1 MIINS
6 IQRNCWVL
14 FFYPKI
20 AFFPGSQALKNDREY
35 IVYQTLNE
43 VFVMKLDLQ
52 YFAEEAS
59 KTEETGAQVESAE
72 EQPAKEEK
80 MYTQSEVNEIMRKR
94 MDRAMREQQ
103 EKIDAAKSEATKMAK
118 MNAEQKR
125 NYELEKAN
133 KRAQEAEARL
143 ARLEMQAVARKMFD
157 ESGVT
162 IADEELALVVTD
174 DAETTKS
181 NVEMMTEF
189 AKKVREEAVNKVMAG
204 STPKDVGVLK
214 PAKSVSNIDELS
226 MREIA
231 QLKKDDPEQFK
242 VLTGGK

>member
-1 MIINS
+1 
-6 IQRNCWVL
+6 
-14 FFYPKI
+14 
-20 AFFPGSQALKNDREY
+20 
-35 IVYQTLNE
+35 
-43 VFVMKLDLQ
+43 MKLNLQ
-52 YFAEEAS
+52 YFAEEVS
-59 KTEETGAQVESAE
+59 KTEETGAQVEAVE

-80 MYTQSEVNEIMRKR
+80 VYTQSEVNEIMRKR

-143 ARLEMQAVARKMFD
+143 ARLEMQTVARKMFD

-162 IADEELALVVTD
+162 ITDEELALVVTD

-181 NVEMMTEF
+181 NVEMLTDF
-189 AKKVREEAVNKVMAG
+189 AKKVREKAVNEVMAG
-204 STPKDVGVLK
+204 STPKDVGISK

-242 VLTGGK
+242 VLIGGK

>member
-1 MIINS
+1 
-6 IQRNCWVL
+6 
-14 FFYPKI
+14 
-20 AFFPGSQALKNDREY
+20 
-35 IVYQTLNE
+35 
-43 VFVMKLDLQ
+43 MKLDLQ
-52 YFAEEAS
+52 YFAEEIS
-59 KTEETGAQVESAE
+59 ETEETGAQVEAVE

-143 ARLEMQAVARKMFD
+143 ARLEMQTVARKMFD

-162 IADEELALVVTD
+162 ITDEELALVVTD

-181 NVEMMTEF
+181 NVEMLTDF
-189 AKKVREEAVNKVMAG
+189 AKKVREKAVNEVMAG
-204 STPKDVGVLK
+204 STPKDVGISK

-242 VLTGGK
+242 VLIGGK

>member
-1 MIINS
+1 
-6 IQRNCWVL
+6 
-14 FFYPKI
+14 
-20 AFFPGSQALKNDREY
+20 
-35 IVYQTLNE
+35 
-43 VFVMKLDLQ
+43 MKLDLQ
-52 YFAEEAS
+52 YFAEDVSNA
-59 KTEETGAQVESAE
+59 EETSAQVEAVE

-133 KRAQEAEARL
+133 KRAQDAEARL
-143 ARLEMQAVARKMFD
+143 ARLEMQTVARKMFD

-162 IADEELALVVTD
+162 ITDEELALVVTD

-181 NVEMMTEF
+181 NVEMLTEF
-189 AKKVREEAVNKVMAG
+189 AKKVREKAVNEVMAG
-204 STPKDVGVLK
+204 STPKDVGISK
-214 PAKSVSNIDELS
+214 SAKSVSNIDELS

>member
-1 MIINS
+1 
-6 IQRNCWVL
+6 
-14 FFYPKI
+14 
-20 AFFPGSQALKNDREY
+20 
-35 IVYQTLNE
+35 
-43 VFVMKLDLQ
+43 MKLNLQ
-52 YFAEEAS
+52 YFAEEVS
-59 KTEETGAQVESAE
+59 KTEETGAQVEAVE

-80 MYTQSEVNEIMRKR
+80 VYTQSEVNEIMRKR

-133 KRAQEAEARL
+133 KRAQDAEARL
-143 ARLEMQAVARKMFD
+143 ARLEMQTVARKMFD
-157 ESGVT
+157 ESGVAIT
-162 IADEELALVVTD
+162 DEELALVVTD
-174 DAETTKS
+174 DAETTKT
-181 NVEMMTEF
+181 NVEMLTEF

-204 STPKDVGVLK
+204 STPKDVGISK

>member
-1 MIINS
+1 
-6 IQRNCWVL
+6 
-14 FFYPKI
+14 
-20 AFFPGSQALKNDREY
+20 
-35 IVYQTLNE
+35 
-43 VFVMKLDLQ
+43 MKLNLQ
-52 YFAEEAS
+52 YFAEEVS

-174 DAETTKS
+174 DAETTKT
-181 NVEMMTEF
+181 NVEMLTEF

-214 PAKSVSNIDELS
+214 PAKSVSSIDELS

>member
-1 MIINS
+1 
-6 IQRNCWVL
+6 
-14 FFYPKI
+14 
-20 AFFPGSQALKNDREY
+20 
-35 IVYQTLNE
+35 
-43 VFVMKLDLQ
+43 MKLDLQ
-52 YFAEEAS
+52 YFAEEVS
-59 KTEETGAQVESAE
+59 KTEETGAQVEAVE

-80 MYTQSEVNEIMRKR
+80 VYTQSEVNEIMRKR

-143 ARLEMQAVARKMFD
+143 ARLEMQTVARKMFD

-162 IADEELALVVTD
+162 ITDEELALVVTD

-181 NVEMMTEF
+181 NVEMLTDF
-189 AKKVREEAVNKVMAG
+189 AKKVREKAVNEVMAG
-204 STPKDVGVLK
+204 STPKDVGISK

-242 VLTGGK
+242 VLIGGK

>member
-1 MIINS
+1 
-6 IQRNCWVL
+6 
-14 FFYPKI
+14 
-20 AFFPGSQALKNDREY
+20 
-35 IVYQTLNE
+35 
-43 VFVMKLDLQ
+43 MKLDLQ
-52 YFAEEAS
+52 YFAEDVSDA
-59 KTEETGAQVESAE
+59 EETSAQVESVE

-174 DAETTKS
+174 DAETTKT
-181 NVEMMTEF
+181 NVEMLTEF

-204 STPKDVGVLK
+204 STPKDVGVL

>member
-1 MIINS
+1 
-6 IQRNCWVL
+6 
-14 FFYPKI
+14 
-20 AFFPGSQALKNDREY
+20 
-35 IVYQTLNE
+35 
-43 VFVMKLDLQ
+43 MKLNLQ
-52 YFAEEAS
+52 YFAEEVS

-133 KRAQEAEARL
+133 KRAQDAEARL
-143 ARLEMQAVARKMFD
+143 ARLEMQTVARKMFD
-157 ESGVT
+157 ESGVAIT
-162 IADEELALVVTD
+162 DEELALVVTD

-181 NVEMMTEF
+181 NVEMLTDF
-189 AKKVREEAVNKVMAG
+189 AKKVREKAVNEVMAG
-204 STPKDVGVLK
+204 STPKDVGISK

>member
-1 MIINS
+1 
-6 IQRNCWVL
+6 
-14 FFYPKI
+14 
-20 AFFPGSQALKNDREY
+20 
-35 IVYQTLNE
+35 
-43 VFVMKLDLQ
+43 MKLDLQ
-52 YFAEEAS
+52 YFAEEIS
-59 KTEETGAQVESAE
+59 ETEETGAQVEAVE
-72 EQPAKEEK
+72 EQSAKEEK

-133 KRAQEAEARL
+133 KRAQDAEARL
-143 ARLEMQAVARKMFD
+143 ARLEMQTVARKMFD

-162 IADEELALVVTD
+162 ITDEELALVVTD
-174 DAETTKS
+174 DAEATKS
-181 NVEMMTEF
+181 NVEMLTEF
-189 AKKVREEAVNKVMAG
+189 AKKVREKAVNEVMAG
-204 STPKDVGVLK
+204 STPKDVGISK

>member
-1 MIINS
+1 
-6 IQRNCWVL
+6 
-14 FFYPKI
+14 
-20 AFFPGSQALKNDREY
+20 
-35 IVYQTLNE
+35 
-43 VFVMKLDLQ
+43 MKLNLQ
-52 YFAEEAS
+52 YFAEEVS
-59 KTEETGAQVESAE
+59 KTEETGAQVEAVE

-125 NYELEKAN
+125 NYELEKVT

-162 IADEELALVVTD
+162 ITDEELALVVTD

-181 NVEMMTEF
+181 NVEMLADF
-189 AKKVREEAVNKVMAG
+189 AKKVREKPLMKLWQVV
-204 STPKDVGVLK
+204 PLK
-214 PAKSVSNIDELS
+214 
-226 MREIA
+226 M
-231 QLKKDDPEQFK
+231 
-242 VLTGGK
+242 

>member
-1 MIINS
+1 
-6 IQRNCWVL
+6 
-14 FFYPKI
+14 
-20 AFFPGSQALKNDREY
+20 
-35 IVYQTLNE
+35 
-43 VFVMKLDLQ
+43 MKLDLQ
-52 YFAEEAS
+52 YFAEEIS
-59 KTEETGAQVESAE
+59 ETEETGAQVEAVE

-143 ARLEMQAVARKMFD
+143 ARLEMQTVARKMFD

-162 IADEELALVVTD
+162 ITDEELALVVTD

-181 NVEMMTEF
+181 NVEMLTDF
-189 AKKVREEAVNKVMAG
+189 AKKVREKAVNEVMAG
-204 STPKDVGVLK
+204 STPKDVGISK

>member
-1 MIINS
+1 
-6 IQRNCWVL
+6 
-14 FFYPKI
+14 
-20 AFFPGSQALKNDREY
+20 
-35 IVYQTLNE
+35 
-43 VFVMKLDLQ
+43 MKLNLQ
-52 YFAEEAS
+52 YFAEEVS
-59 KTEETGAQVESAE
+59 KTEETGAQVEAVE

-133 KRAQEAEARL
+133 KRAQDAEARL
-143 ARLEMQAVARKMFD
+143 ARLEMQTVARKMFD
-157 ESGVT
+157 ESGVAIT
-162 IADEELALVVTD
+162 DEELALVVTD

-181 NVEMMTEF
+181 NVEMLTEF
-189 AKKVREEAVNKVMAG
+189 AKKVREKAVNEVMAG

>member
-1 MIINS
+1 
-6 IQRNCWVL
+6 
-14 FFYPKI
+14 
-20 AFFPGSQALKNDREY
+20 
-35 IVYQTLNE
+35 
-43 VFVMKLDLQ
+43 MKLDLQ
-52 YFAEEAS
+52 YFAEEIS
-59 KTEETGAQVESAE
+59 ETEETGAQVEAVE

-133 KRAQEAEARL
+133 KRAQKAEARL

-174 DAETTKS
+174 DAETTKT
-181 NVEMMTEF
+181 NVEMLTEF

>member
-1 MIINS
+1 
-6 IQRNCWVL
+6 
-14 FFYPKI
+14 
-20 AFFPGSQALKNDREY
+20 
-35 IVYQTLNE
+35 
-43 VFVMKLDLQ
+43 MKLDLQ
-52 YFAEEAS
+52 YFAEEIS
-59 KTEETGAQVESAE
+59 ETEETGAQVEAVE

-133 KRAQEAEARL
+133 KRAQDAEARL
-143 ARLEMQAVARKMFD
+143 ARLEMQTVARKMFD
-157 ESGVT
+157 ESGVAIT
-162 IADEELALVVTD
+162 DEELALVVTD
-174 DAETTKS
+174 DAETTKT
-181 NVEMMTEF
+181 NVEMLTEF

-204 STPKDVGVLK
+204 STPKDVGISK

-242 VLTGGK
+242 VLIGGK

>member
-1 MIINS
+1 
-6 IQRNCWVL
+6 
-14 FFYPKI
+14 
-20 AFFPGSQALKNDREY
+20 
-35 IVYQTLNE
+35 
-43 VFVMKLDLQ
+43 MKLDLQ
-52 YFAEEAS
+52 YFAEDVSNA
-59 KTEETGAQVESAE
+59 EETSAQVEAVE

-103 EKIDAAKSEATKMAK
+103 EKIDEAKSEATKMAK

-162 IADEELALVVTD
+162 ITDKELALVVTD

-181 NVEMMTEF
+181 NVEMLTDF
-189 AKKVREEAVNKVMAG
+189 AKKVREKAVNEVMAG
-204 STPKDVGVLK
+204 STPKDVGISK
-214 PAKSVSNIDELS
+214 PTKSVSNIDELS

>member
-1 MIINS
+1 
-6 IQRNCWVL
+6 
-14 FFYPKI
+14 
-20 AFFPGSQALKNDREY
+20 
-35 IVYQTLNE
+35 
-43 VFVMKLDLQ
+43 MKLDLQ
-52 YFAEEAS
+52 YFAEEVS
-59 KTEETGAQVESAE
+59 ETEETGAQVEAVD
-72 EQPAKEEK
+72 EQSVKEEK
-80 MYTQSEVNEIMRKR
+80 MYTQSEVSEIVKKR

-143 ARLEMQAVARKMFD
+143 ARLEMQTVARKMFD

-162 IADEELALVVTD
+162 ITDEELALVVTD

-181 NVEMMTEF
+181 NVEMLTEF
-189 AKKVREEAVNKVMAG
+189 AKKVREKAVNEVMAG
-204 STPKDVGVLK
+204 STPKDVGISK

-226 MREIA
+226 MREIT

>member
-1 MIINS
+1 
-6 IQRNCWVL
+6 
-14 FFYPKI
+14 
-20 AFFPGSQALKNDREY
+20 
-35 IVYQTLNE
+35 
-43 VFVMKLDLQ
+43 MKLDLQ
-52 YFAEEAS
+52 YFAEEIS
-59 KTEETGAQVESAE
+59 ETEETGAQVEAVE
-72 EQPAKEEK
+72 EQSAKEEK

-133 KRAQEAEARL
+133 KRAQDAEARL
-143 ARLEMQAVARKMFD
+143 ARLEMQTVARKMFD
-157 ESGVT
+157 ESGVAIT
-162 IADEELALVVTD
+162 DEELALVVTD
-174 DAETTKS
+174 DAETTKT
-181 NVEMMTEF
+181 NVEMLTEF

-204 STPKDVGVLK
+204 STPKDVGISK

>member
-1 MIINS
+1 
-6 IQRNCWVL
+6 
-14 FFYPKI
+14 
-20 AFFPGSQALKNDREY
+20 
-35 IVYQTLNE
+35 
-43 VFVMKLDLQ
+43 MKLNLQ
-52 YFAEEAS
+52 YFAEEVS
-59 KTEETGAQVESAE
+59 KTEETGAQVEAVE

-80 MYTQSEVNEIMRKR
+80 VYTQSEVNEIMRKR

-103 EKIDAAKSEATKMAK
+103 EKIDVAKSEATKMAK

-143 ARLEMQAVARKMFD
+143 ARLEMQTVARKMFD

-162 IADEELALVVTD
+162 ITDEELALVVTD

-181 NVEMMTEF
+181 NVEMLTDF
-189 AKKVREEAVNKVMAG
+189 AKKVREKAVNEVMAG
-204 STPKDVGVLK
+204 STPKDVGISK

>member
-1 MIINS
+1 
-6 IQRNCWVL
+6 
-14 FFYPKI
+14 
-20 AFFPGSQALKNDREY
+20 
-35 IVYQTLNE
+35 
-43 VFVMKLDLQ
+43 MKLDLQ
-52 YFAEEAS
+52 YFAEEIS
-59 KTEETGAQVESAE
+59 ETEETGAQVEAVE

-143 ARLEMQAVARKMFD
+143 ARLEMQTVARKMFD

-174 DAETTKS
+174 DAETTKT
-181 NVEMMTEF
+181 NVEMLTEF

-242 VLTGGK
+242 VLIGGK

>member
-1 MIINS
+1 
-6 IQRNCWVL
+6 
-14 FFYPKI
+14 
-20 AFFPGSQALKNDREY
+20 
-35 IVYQTLNE
+35 
-43 VFVMKLDLQ
+43 MKLDLQ
-52 YFAEEAS
+52 YFAEEIS
-59 KTEETGAQVESAE
+59 ETEETGAQVEAVE

-133 KRAQEAEARL
+133 KRAQDAEARL
-143 ARLEMQAVARKMFD
+143 ARLEMQTVARKMFD

-162 IADEELALVVTD
+162 ITDEELALVVTD

-181 NVEMMTEF
+181 NVEMLTDF
-189 AKKVREEAVNKVMAG
+189 AKKVREKAVNEVMAG
-204 STPKDVGVLK
+204 STPKDVGISK

-242 VLTGGK
+242 VLIGGK